1 MFFLK
6 QQISNEFA
14 GVYRGIIILKK
25 GTINVHWS
33 LNQCYSHQNVHY
45 DELKLVNILI
55 YNMALRSRRKFHA
68 KIKSIEK
75 YLRFVKYR
83 LHIDK

>member
-1 MFFLK
+1 MN
-6 QQISNEFA
+6 Q
-14 GVYRGIIILKK
+14 IILKK

-33 LNQCYSHQNVHY
+33 LKQCYSHQNVHY

-55 YNMALRSRRKFHA
+55 YNIALRSRRKFHA